1 MSKID
6 HTGFSN
12 VHLKRDIFKSKCV
25 QKKITWIFQDQ
36 RSLKKKKLK
45 KNVTA
50 VFKSEGLTGLKR
62 KKKAYGRQ
70 KTIGWL
76 FWGGSCLG
84 ICSHSLNNE

>member
-45 KNVTA
+45 KSITA

-62 KKKAYGRQ
+62 KKKSIWETKDY
-70 KTIGWL
+70 WL
-76 FWGGSCLG
+76 ALLGGILSRNMQ
-84 ICSHSLNNE
+84 SLSE